1 MKYKN
6 LPAEPVGWEP
16 ETTYNVVNSDYEEDT
31 ENDEDTDAE
40 GEQQDTEI
48 EASDQDS
55 ERSFRLCSSKNKK
68 FEKKSRKRDVIG
80 IILQEDLFFF
90 PEVY

>member
-1 MKYKN
+1 MKYKT

-16 ETTYNVVNSDYEEDT
+16 ETTCNVVQSDYEEDT
-31 ENDEDTDAE
+31 DEDTENDE
-40 GEQQDTEI
+40 GEQLDTEI

-55 ERSFRLCSSKNKK
+55 ERSFRCGVIKKK
-68 FEKKSRKRDVIG
+68 FEKKSRKRDIVG
-80 IILQEDLFFF
+80 IILQEDLYFF

>member
-16 ETTYNVVNSDYEEDT
+16 ETTCNVQSDYEEDT
-31 ENDEDTDAE
+31 DEDDQTENE
-40 GEQQDTEI
+40 GETEI
-48 EASDQDS
+48 EVSDQDS
-55 ERSFRLCSSKNKK
+55 ERSFRCSALTRKK
-68 FEKKSRKRDVIG
+68 LEKKSRKRDVVG

>member
-6 LPAEPVGWEP
+6 LPSEPVGWEP
-16 ETTYNVVNSDYEEDT
+16 ETSCNVIQSDY
-31 ENDEDTDAE
+31 DEDTDEDTDEE

-55 ERSFRLCSSKNKK
+55 ERSFRCCSIVKK
-68 FEKKSRKRDVIG
+68 KLEKKSRKRDVVG

>member
-16 ETTYNVVNSDYEEDT
+16 ETTCNVVQSDYEEDT
-31 ENDEDTDAE
+31 DEDTDDE

-55 ERSFRLCSSKNKK
+55 ERSFRFRSCKKKNS
-68 FEKKSRKRDVIG
+68 EKKSRKRDIVG

>member
-16 ETTYNVVNSDYEEDT
+16 DTICTVVQSDYEEDD
-31 ENDEDTDAE
+31 EEDTDNE
-40 GEQQDTEI
+40 TEQPDTEI

-55 ERSFRLCSSKNKK
+55 ERSFRCATKKKNL
-68 FEKKSRKRDVIG
+68 EKKSRKKDVVG

>member
-16 ETTYNVVNSDYEEDT
+16 ETTCNVLQSDYEEDT
-31 ENDEDTDAE
+31 DEEDTEEE
-40 GEQQDTEI
+40 GETEI

-55 ERSFRLCSSKNKK
+55 ERSFRCTPKKKNL
-68 FEKKSRKRDVIG
+68 EKKSKKRDVVG

>member
-6 LPAEPVGWEP
+6 LPPEPVGWEP
-16 ETTYNVVNSDYEEDT
+16 ETTCNVVNSDYDEETDK
-31 ENDEDTDAE
+31 DEDDQTDNE
-40 GEQQDTEI
+40 GETEI

-55 ERSFRLCSSKNKK
+55 ERSFRSTPKKKK
-68 FEKKSRKRDVIG
+68 FEKKSRKRDVMG
-80 IILQEDLFFF
+80 IILQEDLYFF

>member
-16 ETTYNVVNSDYEEDT
+16 ETTCNVLQSDYEEDT
-31 ENDEDTDAE
+31 DEEYTEEE
-40 GEQQDTEI
+40 GETEI
-48 EASDQDS
+48 EVSDQDS
-55 ERSFRLCSSKNKK
+55 ERSFRCIPKKKNL
-68 FEKKSRKRDVIG
+68 EKKSSKRDVVG
-80 IILQEDLFFF
+80 IILKEDLFFF

>member
-1 MKYKN
+1 MKYKT

-16 ETTYNVVNSDYEEDT
+16 ETSFNVVQSDYEEDT
-31 ENDEDTDAE
+31 DEDTENDE

-55 ERSFRLCSSKNKK
+55 ERSFRSCSIVKK
-68 FEKKSRKRDVIG
+68 KLEKKSRKRDVVG
-80 IILQEDLFFF
+80 TILQEDLFFF

>member
-16 ETTYNVVNSDYEEDT
+16 ETTCNVQSDYDEED
-31 ENDEDTDAE
+31 EDEDTDAE
-40 GEQQDTEI
+40 GEQLDTEI

-55 ERSFRLCSSKNKK
+55 ERSFRCSALTRKK
-68 FEKKSRKRDVIG
+68 LEKKSRKRDVVG

>member
-16 ETTYNVVNSDYEEDT
+16 ETSCNVVQSDYEEDT
-31 ENDEDTDAE
+31 DDEDTDQEAE
-40 GEQQDTEI
+40 TEI
-48 EASDQDS
+48 EVSDQDS
-55 ERSFRLCSSKNKK
+55 ERSFRCFSKKK
-68 FEKKSRKRDVIG
+68 KSEKKSRKNDVVG

>member
-16 ETTYNVVNSDYEEDT
+16 ETTCTVVQSDYEED
-31 ENDEDTDAE
+31 ESDEDTDEE

-55 ERSFRLCSSKNKK
+55 ERSFRSCSSKKK
-68 FEKKSRKRDVIG
+68 KLEKKSRKRDVVG
-80 IILQEDLFFF
+80 IILHEDLFFF

>member
-16 ETTYNVVNSDYEEDT
+16 ETTCNVAHSDYEEDT
-31 ENDEDTDAE
+31 DNEDEDNTEAE
-40 GEQQDTEI
+40 GDTEI

-55 ERSFRLCSSKNKK
+55 ERSFRCCSYKKKNS
-68 FEKKSRKRDVIG
+68 EKKSRKRDVIG

>member
-6 LPAEPVGWEP
+6 LPPEPVGWEP
-16 ETTYNVVNSDYEEDT
+16 ETTCNVQSDYEEEEEEDDQT
-31 ENDEDTDAE
+31 ENE
-40 GEQQDTEI
+40 GDNTEI

-55 ERSFRLCSSKNKK
+55 ERSFRCLSTKK
-68 FEKKSRKRDVIG
+68 KLEKKSRKRDVVG

>member
-16 ETTYNVVNSDYEEDT
+16 ETTCTVVQSDYEEDT
-31 ENDEDTDAE
+31 DEDTDEE

-55 ERSFRLCSSKNKK
+55 ERSFRCAAKKKNL
-68 FEKKSRKRDVIG
+68 EKLRRNNVSFKELI
-80 IILQEDLFFF
+80 
-90 PEVY
+90 

>member
-6 LPAEPVGWEP
+6 LPPEPVGWEP
-16 ETTYNVVNSDYEEDT
+16 ETSCNVVQSDYEEDT
-31 ENDEDTDAE
+31 DDEDTDQE
-40 GEQQDTEI
+40 GETEI

-55 ERSFRLCSSKNKK
+55 ERSFRCSPVKK
-68 FEKKSRKRDVIG
+68 KLEKKYRKKDVVG

>member
-16 ETTYNVVNSDYEEDT
+16 ETSCNVVQSDYEED
-31 ENDEDTDAE
+31 ESDEDTDEE
-40 GEQQDTEI
+40 GETEI

-55 ERSFRLCSSKNKK
+55 ERSFRCAMTKKK
-68 FEKKSRKRDVIG
+68 FDKKSRKKDVMMG
-80 IILQEDLFFF
+80 IVLQEDLFFF

>member
-16 ETTYNVVNSDYEEDT
+16 ETTCTVVQSDYEEDT
-31 ENDEDTDAE
+31 DHDTDEE
-40 GEQQDTEI
+40 GEHQDTEI

-55 ERSFRLCSSKNKK
+55 ERSFRCAMTKKK
-68 FEKKSRKRDVIG
+68 FDKKSRKRDVMG
-80 IILQEDLFFF
+80 IVLQEDLFFF

>member
-16 ETTYNVVNSDYEEDT
+16 ETSCNVVQSDYEED
-31 ENDEDTDAE
+31 ESDEDTDEE
-40 GEQQDTEI
+40 GEQPDTEI

-55 ERSFRLCSSKNKK
+55 ERSFRFRSSKKK
-68 FEKKSRKRDVIG
+68 NTEKKSRKRDVVG
-80 IILQEDLFFF
+80 IILQEDLYFF

>member
-16 ETTYNVVNSDYEEDT
+16 ETTCNVQSDYEDDTDEDEQT
-31 ENDEDTDAE
+31 ENE
-40 GEQQDTEI
+40 GDTEI

-55 ERSFRLCSSKNKK
+55 ERSFRCCSSVKK
-68 FEKKSRKRDVIG
+68 KLEKKSKKRDVVG

>member
-16 ETTYNVVNSDYEEDT
+16 ETSCNVIESDYEED
-31 ENDEDTDAE
+31 EDEDTDAE
-40 GEQQDTEI
+40 GEQLDTEI

-55 ERSFRLCSSKNKK
+55 ERSFRCGVIKK
-68 FEKKSRKRDVIG
+68 KLEKKSRKRDVVG

>member
-16 ETTYNVVNSDYEEDT
+16 ETTCTVQSDYEDEDEDDHT
-31 ENDEDTDAE
+31 ENE
-40 GEQQDTEI
+40 GETEI
-48 EASDQDS
+48 EVSDQDS
-55 ERSFRLCSSKNKK
+55 ERSFSSCSSVKK
-68 FEKKSRKRDVIG
+68 KLEKKYRKRDVVG

>member
-16 ETTYNVVNSDYEEDT
+16 ETTCNVVQSDYEEDT
-31 ENDEDTDAE
+31 DEDTDDE
-40 GEQQDTEI
+40 TEQLDTEI

-55 ERSFRLCSSKNKK
+55 ERSFQFRSSKKK
-68 FEKKSRKRDVIG
+68 NLEKKSRKRDVVG

-90 PEVY
+90 S

>member
-6 LPAEPVGWEP
+6 LPPEPVGWEP
-16 ETTYNVVNSDYEEDT
+16 ETTCNVQSDYEEEDDQEDDQT
-31 ENDEDTDAE
+31 ENE
-40 GEQQDTEI
+40 GETEI

-55 ERSFRLCSSKNKK
+55 ERSFRCCSSVKKK
-68 FEKKSRKRDVIG
+68 FEKKSRKRDVVG
-80 IILQEDLFFF
+80 IILQEDLYFF

>member
-6 LPAEPVGWEP
+6 IPGEPVGWEP
-16 ETTYNVVNSDYEEDT
+16 ETTCNVVQSDYEDDIDSDEEDE
-31 ENDEDTDAE
+31 ENE
-40 GEQQDTEI
+40 GETEI
-48 EASDQDS
+48 EVSDQDS
-55 ERSFRLCSSKNKK
+55 ERSFRCSSSKKK

>member
-16 ETTYNVVNSDYEEDT
+16 ETTCNVLQSDYEEDT
-31 ENDEDTDAE
+31 DEEDTDEE
-40 GEQQDTEI
+40 GETEI

-55 ERSFRLCSSKNKK
+55 ERSFRCIPKKKNL
-68 FEKKSRKRDVIG
+68 EKKSRKRDVVG